1 MSETRTGYEA
11 RSVLTA
17 INEAAF
23 QDQVLRLARYN
34 GWMAFHDNATNARRT
49 CPHCGEAIR
58 QPRNVSGW
66 PDIVLAQRNRPLW
79 IVELKSQRGRMT
91 PQQASWIDTLRTATG
106 VRAEVWRPDD
116 FDRIC
121 ALLRRR
127 SE

>member
-1 MSETRTGYEA
+1 M
-11 RSVLTA
+11 
-17 INEAAF
+17 
-23 QDQVLRLARYN
+23 N
-34 GWMAFHDNATNARRT
+34 GWLVFHPFDSRRSE
-49 CPHCGEAIR
+49 PGF
-58 QPRNVSGW
+58 

-79 IVELKSQRGRMT
+79 IVELKSLRGRMT
-91 PQQASWIDTLRTATG
+91 AQQSVWIDTLRAATG